1 MNEFGNDT
9 TPVQPQQNI
18 SNYLVQSI
26 LVTLFCCLPLGI
38 AAIVFAAQVNGKI
51 GAGDM
56 AGAMDSSKKAKLFCW
71 ISFGLGIVVSVL
83 SFILSLLGAFG
94 AAAAAGNMQS
104 Y

>member
-18 SNYLVQSI
+18 SNYLIQSI

-71 ISFGLGIVVSVL
+71 ISLGIGIVGIIGY
-83 SFILSLLGAFG
+83 FAMIALGIAG
-94 AAAAAGNMQS
+94 AAASGEFQLQ
-104 Y
+104 